1 MLRNVAQSLMPGSP
15 LFIVGNMLD
24 DSRLSPPV
32 LVGQNL
38 VFINIYDDGLIYTE
52 AEYRALLVDAGFVDI
67 TVQQAGMPGGQALIW
82 RKSDNA
88 LNRKIFE
95 TLSERSGR
103 YRRNFVIAAD
113 ASGDGAF
120 SIRFADL
127 SYRAYQPGGS
137 LNSRPTPWQ
146 DA

>member
-1 MLRNVAQSLMPGSP
+1 MPGSP

-38 VFINIYDDGLIYTE
+38 VFVNIYDDGLIYTE

-82 RKSDNA
+82 ARKS
-88 LNRKIFE
+88 
-95 TLSERSGR
+95 G
-103 YRRNFVIAAD
+103 
-113 ASGDGAF
+113 
-120 SIRFADL
+120 
-127 SYRAYQPGGS
+127 
-137 LNSRPTPWQ
+137 
-146 DA
+146 